1 MQTKLHIN
9 LTQGIIDVEGDVELV
24 KAVYDDFKDRLTGQ
38 HAHAAPLAE
47 QPATPAPWPAA
58 GNGAAPKTKKRAP
71 TRRKAKTT
79 ENGENTINP
88 DAPQLDKSL
97 DTSKLA
103 AYFGQYQVGN
113 HPERVLIFLKFLR
126 DELEIDSPNTDQV
139 YTCYEAVN
147 ERIPKVFSQAFR
159 DASGRKFGF
168 IDYKSPTD
176 MPITTAGSNYFKFK
190 LKKKDSE

>member
-24 KAVYDDFKDRLTGQ
+24 KAVYEDFKDRLTGQ
-38 HAHAAPLAE
+38 VVYAPPLAE
-47 QPATPAPWPAA
+47 QPATPAPNA

-71 TRRKAKTT
+71 TRRKPKTT
-79 ENGENTINP
+79 EDGENTINP

-97 DTSKLA
+97 DTSKLD
-103 AYFGQYQVGN
+103 AYFGQYKVGN
-113 HPERVLIFLKFLR
+113 HPERVLIFLKFLI
-126 DELEIDSPNTDQV
+126 DELGIESPNTDQV

-159 DASGRKFGF
+159 DASGRKFGY
-168 IDYKSPTD
+168 IDYNSPTD
-176 MPITTAGSNYFKFK
+176 IPITTVGSNYFKFD
-190 LKKKDSE
+190 LKKKDAE